1 MKKSTFII
9 KALLVFLI
17 SAITVIGVSYLKVIL
32 TVPGEMVLIEGEEY
46 SYDIDSLFPISIKA
60 DTQGMLKINGKS
72 VERPYNHIGI
82 SKPVSLSSDKG
93 GSLKLNLR
101 FFGIIPVKTI
111 NVDVVSNKSLVAC
124 GNTIG
129 VKIKLDGILVIGIS
143 SVISDGQKILP
154 VRNSGIKPGNMIIGI
169 NGREIGSID
178 DLVDEIEKAAVIH

>member
-101 FFGIIPVKTI
+101 FFGIIPVKT
-111 NVDVVSNKSLVAC
+111 
-124 GNTIG
+124 
-129 VKIKLDGILVIGIS
+129 
-143 SVISDGQKILP
+143 
-154 VRNSGIKPGNMIIGI
+154 
-169 NGREIGSID
+169 
-178 DLVDEIEKAAVIH
+178 